1 MENEKKTSPPSWAPI
16 AASTG
21 AARRV
26 RRRIDCRVERDR
38 PVAILPVESVNP
50 ATMLNCQ
57 VERAV
62 EILCHQGCQAV
73 WGVIN
78 ALERG
83 ETLPETAGL
92 EASEVR
98 AVIGELKSIM
108 SVYAGKCR
116 LPD

>member
-1 MENEKKTSPPSWAPI
+1 MENEKKTSPPAWAPI

-26 RRRIDCRVERDR
+26 RRRIDCRVERDQ
-38 PVAILPVESVNP
+38 PIAILPVESVNP
-50 ATMLNCQ
+50 ATMLNRQ
-57 VERAV
+57 VEHAV
-62 EILCHQGCQAV
+62 EILCHRGCQAV
-73 WGVIN
+73 WGVIG

-92 EASEVR
+92 EAFEVR

>member
-21 AARRV
+21 AARRG

-50 ATMLNCQ
+50 ATMLNRQ
-57 VERAV
+57 VEHAV

-73 WGVIN
+73 WSVIS

-92 EASEVR
+92 EAYEVQ
-98 AVIGELKSIM
+98 AVIGELKAIM
-108 SVYAGKCR
+108 AVYAGSCGV
-116 LPD
+116 PD